1 MTVEMVERY
10 DEQSISEIKYIF
22 TEYRKDLGLDL
33 SFQDFQDE
41 LEELPGE
48 YSPSDGAILLAKD
61 DNQTVGS
68 VALRKID
75 EITCEMKRLYVKP
88 EYRSEGLG
96 RKLAKSIIEE
106 AKDKGY
112 EKMKLDTLTTLKEA
126 NELYRSLGF
135 EECEPYRYNPLEDA
149 LYMELEL

>member
-1 MTVEMVERY
+1 MSIEIVERY
-10 DEQSISEIKYIF
+10 DEQSISEIKDIF
-22 TEYRKDLGLDL
+22 IEYRKDLGLDL

-48 YSPSDGAILLAKD
+48 YSPAEGAILLARDEDK
-61 DNQTVGS
+61 TVGC

-75 EITCEMKRLYVKP
+75 ETTCEMKRLYVKP
-88 EYRSEGLG
+88 EYRGEGLG
-96 RKLAKSIIEE
+96 RKLSKSIIEK
-106 AKDKGY
+106 ARDKGY

>member
-1 MTVEMVERY
+1 MSIEIVERY
-10 DEQSISEIKYIF
+10 DEQSISEIKDIF
-22 TEYRKDLGLDL
+22 IEYRKDLGLDL
-33 SFQDFQDE
+33 EFQDFQDE

-48 YSPSDGAILLAKD
+48 YSPAEGAILLAKD
-61 DNQTVGS
+61 EGKTVGC

-75 EITCEMKRLYVKP
+75 ETTCEMKRLYVKP
-88 EYRSEGLG
+88 EYRGEGLG
-96 RKLAKSIIEE
+96 RKLSKSIIEK
-106 AKDKGY
+106 ARDKGY

>member
-1 MTVEMVERY
+1 MTIQIIEKY
-10 DEQSISEIKYIF
+10 DEQNITEIKDIF
-22 TEYRKDLGLDL
+22 IEYRKDLGLDL
-33 SFQDFQDE
+33 EFQDFQEE
-41 LEELPGE
+41 LKELPGE
-48 YSPSDGAILLAKD
+48 YSSPEGAILLAE
-61 DNQTVGS
+61 DNDKTVGC

-75 EITCEMKRLYVKP
+75 DKTCEMKRLYVKP
-88 EYRSEGLG
+88 EYRGQGLG
-96 RKLAKSIIEE
+96 RKLALSIINK
-106 AKDKGY
+106 ARTKGY